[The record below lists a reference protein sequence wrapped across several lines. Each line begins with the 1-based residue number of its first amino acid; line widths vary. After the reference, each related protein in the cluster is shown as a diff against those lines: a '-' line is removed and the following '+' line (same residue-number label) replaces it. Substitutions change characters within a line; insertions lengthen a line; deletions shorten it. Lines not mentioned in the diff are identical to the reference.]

1 VINDRGESHC
11 HRTRHRGGRALLVLG
26 CPQGRFPRRSTL
38 KVQNLSL
45 QLLLVR
51 VFN

>member
-11 HRTRHRGGRALLVLG
+11 HRTRHRGGPALPVPG

-38 KVQNLSL
+38 KSKNTLFDP
-45 QLLLVR
+45 LL
-51 VFN
+51 